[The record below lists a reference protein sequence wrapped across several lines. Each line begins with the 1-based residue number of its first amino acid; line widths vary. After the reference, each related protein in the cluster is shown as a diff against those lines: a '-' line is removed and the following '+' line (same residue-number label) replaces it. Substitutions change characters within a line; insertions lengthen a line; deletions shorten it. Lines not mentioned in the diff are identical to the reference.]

1 MRLLLCLC
9 AILGLSTLVPQ
20 PQAMAQRF
28 VVVYHSGS
36 RRHWGHYH
44 RHYRHYRYYSHYRR
58 YAYYHPYR
66 RHYAYYTGYRHYPH
80 YWRAAHHRGA
90 FIRVRL

>member
-1 MRLLLCLC
+1 MRLLVCLC
-9 AILGLSTLVPQ
+9 AILGLSLLVPQ

-28 VVVYHSGS
+28 ELVYNSSG
-36 RRHWGHYH
+36 RRHWAHYH
-44 RHYRHYRYYSHYRR
+44 RHYRHYRYYRHYRR
-58 YAYYHPYR
+58 YTYYHPYR
-66 RHYAYYTGYRHYPH
+66 HYAYYAGYRHHPH